1 MGLRAKHFWQCG
13 ILKTQ
18 KMFVEGTT
26 SGDYSTITFITG
38 SLAEDGEDFFISST
52 RTSSLRRF
60 GVMLSI
66 IGRINSTHEEPR
78 NCRVPLPDHQ
88 LQ

>member
-1 MGLRAKHFWQCG
+1 MRNTQNPKKLFKGQQVG
-13 ILKTQ
+13 IIVKLL
-18 KMFVEGTT
+18 
-26 SGDYSTITFITG
+26 ITG
-38 SLAEDGEDFFISST
+38 SLAEGGEDFFISST